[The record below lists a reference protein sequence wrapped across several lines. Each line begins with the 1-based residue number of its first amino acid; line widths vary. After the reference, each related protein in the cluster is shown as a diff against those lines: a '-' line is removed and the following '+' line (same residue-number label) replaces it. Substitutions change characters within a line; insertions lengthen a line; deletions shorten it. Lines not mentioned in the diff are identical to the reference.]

1 MRTSLGKD
9 ILAVKEI
16 DHFVRIANKG
26 EDVAKSTHHNDVNT
40 QQDTHLPKD
49 RSNEDKEYV
58 AGLEKGLSIIEAFGI
73 KNTPLT
79 LSEAAEITGHSRAS
93 ARRSLLTLQKLG
105 YVECDDKL
113 FRLAP
118 RVLRLG
124 HAYLTSTAL
133 ARTIQPTLKA
143 ISERT
148 NESSS
153 FAVLDGSDAVFV
165 ARAATRRS
173 LSNGLGLGSRLPA
186 YCAATG
192 RVLLADL
199 DPDEAKTRLERKPRQ
214 KLTPNTRID
223 IPTLMSY
230 LNEVRR
236 VGYAIS
242 DEELELGVRS
252 LAVPVRDQKGQTIG
266 SISIVSSTS
275 RRSLEN
281 MIENLLPE
289 LERARWMVASLI

>member
-1 MRTSLGKD
+1 MGTFSLPQVGDSNSNICRGSNYSDSGGAYDSYNNEGRENDIPQTKTRT
-9 ILAVKEI
+9 
-16 DHFVRIANKG
+16 
-26 EDVAKSTHHNDVNT
+26 
-40 QQDTHLPKD
+40 
-49 RSNEDKEYV
+49 NEDREYV

-73 KNTPLT
+73 KNKPLT

-133 ARTIQPTLKA
+133 ARTIQPTLEA

-199 DPDEAKTRLERKPRQ
+199 DPDEAALRLGRKARQ
-214 KLTPNTRID
+214 KLTPYTRTD
-223 IPTLMSY
+223 IPTLLSY
-230 LNEVRR
+230 LSEVRNL
-236 VGYAIS
+236 GYAIS

-252 LAVPVRDQKGQTIG
+252 LAVPIRDQKGQTIG

-275 RRSLEN
+275 RRSLSN
-281 MIENLLPE
+281 MIDNLLPE
-289 LERARWMVASLI
+289 LERARRMVASLI